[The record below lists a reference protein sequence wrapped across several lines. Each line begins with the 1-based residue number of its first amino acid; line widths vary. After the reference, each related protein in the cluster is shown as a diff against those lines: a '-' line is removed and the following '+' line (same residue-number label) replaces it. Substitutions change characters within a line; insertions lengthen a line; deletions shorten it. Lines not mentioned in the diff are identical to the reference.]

1 MAVSGAVTKDASELQ
16 CRKRMQKCGLK
27 SLERIWLGIRVTRLL
42 SVKRVG
48 TLSFFGSAK
57 SSQEHKIWGQVLYY
71 DIMKLDGT
79 ATDKDFTCRIHYR
92 KHPKWSQSW
101 KTPGGHALRLRF
113 RVEAPA

>member
-27 SLERIWLGIRVTRLL
+27 SLERIWLGIRVTRLF

-57 SSQEHKIWGQVLYY
+57 SSQERFL
-71 DIMKLDGT
+71 
-79 ATDKDFTCRIHYR
+79 R
-92 KHPKWSQSW
+92 KFFLAAFSEIP
-101 KTPGGHALRLRF
+101 L
-113 RVEAPA
+113 APLHTSF